1 MLGARLGA
9 GVTLP
14 ELVEEALG
22 SCGSRVGAAE
32 PESDAEPVADW
43 DGCALLLPLRQPLGE
58 GDARGEALLLGDAE
72 GGAEAQ
78 ALPLL
83 LRLSP
88 PPNVSV
94 EERDAEGVWLRLRD
108 CVWEARALAETG
120 GERLS
125 LSERVTLKFEAV
137 MQPEEEGE
145 GKEEALA

>member
-14 ELVEEALG
+14 EFVEEALG
-22 SCGSRVGAAE
+22 SCGSGVGAAE
-32 PESDAEPVADW
+32 PDSDAEPVADW
-43 DGCALLLPLRQPLGE
+43 DACALLLPLRQLLDE
-58 GDARGEALLLGDAE
+58 GDARGEALLLGGAE

-88 PPNVSV
+88 LPNVSV

-108 CVWEARALAETG
+108 CV
-120 GERLS
+120 
-125 LSERVTLKFEAV
+125 
-137 MQPEEEGE
+137 
-145 GKEEALA
+145 